1 MNHQAV
7 KAAFDSLLRDT
18 GVTLQRTTLEVAQY
32 SEQRSLHLS
41 AIAGQPGFEEA
52 LATEVRNVAQFA
64 GLQTVAAADQT
75 DATVIARVFGIITG
89 VLAAGA

>member
-1 MNHQAV
+1 MHTPSV

-18 GVTLQRTTLEVAQY
+18 GVTLQKSTLEVAQY

-64 GLQTVAAADQT
+64 GLQAVNAADQT
-75 DATVIARVFGIITG
+75 DSTLIARIFGIITG